1 MAMAIRDQV
10 SSDADRIR
18 EINRA
23 AFPET
28 GGAKAFYRIREA
40 GRSDVISLVAEVDG
54 SVAGH
59 ILFTPVHIERDGG
72 TLDGMGLAELAVDPR
87 FQRQGVGRALTDE
100 GVRRLRTT
108 GCPYVIVVGV
118 PEYYPRLGFQKSS
131 AHGLQCQ
138 WQGIPDEAFMV
149 LVLDPEALSGVTGVA
164 AYTDKF

>member
-1 MAMAIRDQV
+1 MLLFRRQ
-10 SSDADRIR
+10 
-18 EINRA
+18 
-23 AFPET
+23 
-28 GGAKAFYRIREA
+28 A
-40 GRSDVISLVAEVDG
+40 GRKPFTGSGRQVVSDVISLVAEVDG

-131 AHGLQCQ
+131 DHGLQCQ